1 MTAVHFRQ
9 ALTLLLILGLFSC
22 APPSIKHPRRFLSS
36 QEISYII
43 SNFRDQQDAV
53 HTFVSS
59 GDIAIRGDGSEFEAS
74 VLIAGTRDPFRI
86 KIEITHFWGRPLVH
100 ILISDSTYRIM
111 SFPDKKYYVGEI
123 GDRASSVLFRVNVD
137 GAQLWAFGRGF
148 PMLASHNSA
157 KSFTENQIALLREDK
172 EIIQLID
179 LCPGNDLPC
188 QVFMPEQAIR
198 VSFSD
203 FENNNDI
210 QYAKKTR
217 FYDQQTEAALT
228 LNTKEIVFNK
238 DFDRSIFEMDIPP
251 DFECVNNHQVPGPQ

>member
-1 MTAVHFRQ
+1 VTSVHFRQ
-9 ALTLLLILGLFSC
+9 ALTLLLIIAISSC
-22 APPSIKHPRRFLSS
+22 APISVKYRSHILSS
-36 QEISYII
+36 QDISDII
-43 SNFRDQQDAV
+43 ASFRNQQDAV
-53 HTFVSS
+53 HSFVSS
-59 GDIAIRGDGSEFEAS
+59 GDISIRGDGSEFEAS

-100 ILISDSTYRIM
+100 ILISDTTYQII

-137 GAQLWAFGRGF
+137 GDQLWAFGRGF

-172 EIIQLID
+172 EIIQFID

-210 QYAKKTR
+210 QYAKNTR
-217 FYDQQTEAALT
+217 FYDQQTQATLT

-251 DFECVNNHQVPGPQ
+251 DFECVNNHRLPDIQ